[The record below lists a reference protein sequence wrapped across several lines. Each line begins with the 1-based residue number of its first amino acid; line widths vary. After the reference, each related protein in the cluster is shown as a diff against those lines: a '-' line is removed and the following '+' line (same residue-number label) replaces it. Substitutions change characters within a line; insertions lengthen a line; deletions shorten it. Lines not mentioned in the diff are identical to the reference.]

1 MTNKLLTIVF
11 GFLTITSFGQKKQ
24 KIDLEWKIGNQ
35 EKLSYL
41 TVMSE
46 IDTSSIEINF
56 NGLYK
61 SFSDSTGKGISE
73 AKDIFKRINSSFK
86 NVDMVTTLTNKGGG
100 VIDIVL
106 VANQNKDKQLKLD
119 TSDSKQKEII
129 KMMQAMTQGVMLR
142 GSVYETGG
150 IHSFWVKSN
159 QKNLI
164 SIFFELPTK
173 PVQIGDTWK
182 LDINLISNDQ
192 NFACDSSYKL
202 NKVTLAD
209 IKKVNGENIAV
220 LKYDIVE
227 YVKGNFTTPS
237 FGGNEGGQTETI
249 MKFTH
254 QAVAEFSI
262 DKGRW
267 ISYDGI
273 MTLVA
278 SGVMTANKRT
288 KFTLIKV

>member
-1 MTNKLLTIVF
+1 MKNKLLTLVF
-11 GFLTITSFGQKKQ
+11 GFLTIASFGQKKQ
-24 KIDLEWKIGNQ
+24 KVDLDWKIGKQ
-35 EKLSYL
+35 EKLSYM

-46 IDTSSIEINF
+46 IDTSSVEMNF
-56 NGLYK
+56 DGLFK

-73 AKDIFKRINSSFK
+73 VKDFFKKLNSSFK
-86 NVDMVTTLTNKGGG
+86 NMDLVTTLTNKGAGI
-100 VIDIVL
+100 IDIVM
-106 VANQNKDKQLKLD
+106 VANQNKDKQLKSD

-129 KMMQAMTQGVMLR
+129 KMMQAVSQGVMLR
-142 GSVYETGG
+142 GSVYEAGG
-150 IHSFWVKSN
+150 IHSFWTKSN

-173 PVQIGDTWK
+173 SVQVGDTWD

-192 NFACDSSYKL
+192 NFECDSSYKV
-202 NKVTLAD
+202 NKVTMVD
-209 IKKVNGENIAV
+209 IKKVHGENIAV
-220 LKYDIVE
+220 LKYDIIE

-237 FGGNEGGQTETI
+237 FGGNMGGQSETM

-262 DKGRW
+262 EKGRL

-278 SGVMTANKRT
+278 SGVMTANKKT
-288 KFTLIKV
+288 KFTLIRV